1 MCNPSTP
8 EVRWEAETGHEM
20 HGMASPPC
28 TVSKRLS
35 QSNYKARLRLKV
47 GHRPQRAHHSIPASI
62 PTPHRHTHTRGEGRV
77 VEGERKVMAIA
88 TNRNEIEKQQVW
100 HTPDL

>member
-1 MCNPSTP
+1 M
-8 EVRWEAETGHEM
+8 VTGLNVHITASL
-20 HGMASPPC
+20 HPSPP
-28 TVSKRLS
+28 
-35 QSNYKARLRLKV
+35 
-47 GHRPQRAHHSIPASI
+47 
-62 PTPHRHTHTRGEGRV
+62 PTDSHIHEGRV